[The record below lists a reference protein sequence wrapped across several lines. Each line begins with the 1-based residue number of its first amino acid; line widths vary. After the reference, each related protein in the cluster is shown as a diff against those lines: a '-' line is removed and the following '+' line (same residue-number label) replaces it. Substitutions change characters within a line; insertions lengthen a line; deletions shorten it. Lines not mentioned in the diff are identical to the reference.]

1 MKELESLCCVS
12 PYSTFMLCSW
22 IIIIIIIVYSVVF
35 SNVEGVLEIQK
46 LPNKP
51 TSTLLVLFVNEF
63 GAKGDGFTDDTK
75 ALKDIWKI
83 ACSSSSK
90 SKIVIPAQYSVLVRP
105 IQFAGPCRSKVT
117 ITILGSI
124 LAPKCPDVWDGLNKQ
139 KWIYFI
145 GVKNLIIEGHGVV
158 NGMGREWW
166 ARSCKV
172 NTTNPCQHA
181 PTAMTFHRCENL
193 KVRNLMIIDSQQMH
207 MAFTSCVKVVASRL
221 RVSAPA
227 ASPNT
232 DGIHISASTHV
243 EVKNTIIHTGDDCI
257 SIVSNSTR
265 IRVRNITCGP
275 GHGIS
280 IGSLGKSN
288 TWSQVHDVR
297 VDGAHFL
304 NTQNG
309 VRIKTWQG
317 GSGFASQITFKDVW
331 MKNVSN
337 PIIIDQYYCDSR
349 LPCQNQTSALHIK
362 NISYIRVK
370 GTSATENA
378 IRFACSDNY
387 PCKGLYLEDIQLA
400 PEQGGILN
408 SFCWEA
414 EGSSSGD
421 IYPPPCFSFEG
432 SFIDQ
437 KVRFNSVLKSI

>member
-1 MKELESLCCVS
+1 MMI
-12 PYSTFMLCSW
+12 YTW
-22 IIIIIIIVYSVVF
+22 ILYSVYIF
-35 SNVEGVLEIQK
+35 SNFKDALLDSAITNIPRSRK
-46 LPNKP
+46 
-51 TSTLLVLFVNEF
+51 TTLVLYVNEF
-63 GAKGDGFTDDTK
+63 GAQGDGFTDDTE
-75 ALKDIWKI
+75 ALEEIWKV
-83 ACSSSSK
+83 ACSSSLRAE
-90 SKIVIPAQYSVLVRP
+90 IVIPSQYSVLVRP
-105 IQFAGPCRSKVT
+105 IQLAGPCRSRVT

-124 LAPKCPDVWDGLNKQ
+124 LAPKSPDVWDGLNKQ
-139 KWIYFI
+139 KWIYFT
-145 GVKNLIIEGHGVV
+145 GVNNLLVQGHGVV

-166 ARSCKV
+166 VRSCKV

-221 RVSAPA
+221 RVSAPV

-232 DGIHISASTHV
+232 DGIHISASTRV
-243 EVKNTIIHTGDDCI
+243 EVKNTIIRTGDDCI
-257 SIVSNSTR
+257 SIVSNSSR

-304 NTQNG
+304 NTENG
-309 VRIKTWQG
+309 VRIKTWQ
-317 GSGFASQITFKDVW
+317 
-331 MKNVSN
+331 
-337 PIIIDQYYCDSR
+337 
-349 LPCQNQTSALHIK
+349 TSALLVK
-362 NISYIRVK
+362 NISYIHIK

-378 IRFACSDNY
+378 IRFACSDTY
-387 PCKGLYLEDIQLA
+387 PCQGLYLEDIQLV
-400 PEQGGILN
+400 PESGGVSK

-414 EGSSSGD
+414 EGSSSGQ
-421 IYPPPCFSFEG
+421 IYPPPCFSCGG

-437 KVRFNSVLKSI
+437 KVRSDPMLKSI

>member
-1 MKELESLCCVS
+1 MRKLE
-12 PYSTFMLCSW
+12 PHSTSMLYTW
-22 IIIIIIIVYSVVF
+22 INYYSVLLLYIF
-35 SNVEGVLEIQK
+35 SNVEGGLLE
-46 LPNKP
+46 LPLSGITNIP
-51 TSTLLVLFVNEF
+51 GSTLVLFVNEF
-63 GAKGDGFTDDTK
+63 GAIGDGFTDDTK
-75 ALKDIWKI
+75 ALEDIWNI

-158 NGMGREWW
+158 NGMGKEWW
-166 ARSCKV
+166 FRSCKV
-172 NTTNPCQHA
+172 NRTNPCQHA

-221 RVSAPA
+221 RLSAPA
-227 ASPNT
+227 SSPNT

-257 SIVSNSTR
+257 SIVSNSSR

-275 GHGIS
+275 GHGIRPVFGS

-288 TWSQVHDVR
+288 TWSQAHDVR

-317 GSGFASQITFKDVW
+317 GSGFVSQITFKDLW
-331 MKNVSN
+331 MENVSN
-337 PIIIDQYYCDSR
+337 PIIIDQYYCDSQ
-349 LPCQNQTSALHIK
+349 LPCQNQTSALQVK

-378 IRFACSDNY
+378 IKFACSDNY
-387 PCKGLYLEDIQLA
+387 PCKGLYLEDIQLV
-400 PEQGGILN
+400 PESGGKLN

-414 EGSSSGD
+414 EGSSSEK
-421 IYPPPCFSFEG
+421 IIET
-432 SFIDQ
+432 
-437 KVRFNSVLKSI
+437 K

>member
-1 MKELESLCCVS
+1 M
-12 PYSTFMLCSW
+12 
-22 IIIIIIIVYSVVF
+22 
-35 SNVEGVLEIQK
+35 Q
-46 LPNKP
+46 
-51 TSTLLVLFVNEF
+51 
-63 GAKGDGFTDDTK
+63 
-75 ALKDIWKI
+75 
-83 ACSSSSK
+83 
-90 SKIVIPAQYSVLVRP
+90 
-105 IQFAGPCRSKVT
+105 
-117 ITILGSI
+117 
-124 LAPKCPDVWDGLNKQ
+124 
-139 KWIYFI
+139 
-145 GVKNLIIEGHGVV
+145 
-158 NGMGREWW
+158 
-166 ARSCKV
+166 
-172 NTTNPCQHA
+172 
-181 PTAMTFHRCENL
+181 AMTFHRCENL

-207 MAFTSCVKVVASRL
+207 MAFTSCVKVVASQL

-257 SIVSNSTR
+257 SIVSNSSR

-297 VDGAHFL
+297 VDGAQFL

-317 GSGFASQITFKDVW
+317 GSGFASQITFKDLW
-331 MKNVSN
+331 MENVSN

-349 LPCQNQTSALHIK
+349 LPCQNQTSALQVK

-378 IRFACSDNY
+378 IKFACSDNY
-387 PCKGLYLEDIQLA
+387 PCKGLYLEDVQLV
-400 PEQGGILN
+400 PESGGILN

-414 EGSSSGD
+414 KGSSSGQ
-421 IYPPPCFSFEG
+421 IYPPPCFSCEG

-437 KVRFNSVLKSI
+437 KVISFYSVLKSI